1 MTAMTSTSE
10 GVRARPQE
18 QRAPLPDMALLGWAH
33 RLVLGLAT
41 VALLVAMGL
50 MIYEGSRR
58 YIADTSY
65 DWIEE
70 VVRFLLIWAF
80 FATLGIAGFRHCHI
94 RTEMILARL
103 PHAMQRI
110 TWLFACVVGM
120 AYSAILGGS
129 SIAQLQRYYA
139 TRMVSDST
147 LELPMWPVFLA
158 LPVGAALLF
167 LYYIVAWRHAWRGDD
182 PFTPRSTGESNDA
195 EGQPLL

>member
-1 MTAMTSTSE
+1 MTTLIQSPE
-10 GVRARPQE
+10 RVREAERS
-18 QRAPLPDMALLGWAH
+18 APLPDIAVLGLAN

-41 VALLVAMGL
+41 VALLVAMAL

-58 YIADTSY
+58 YVADTSY

-80 FATLGIAGFRHCHI
+80 FATLGIAGFKHCHI
-94 RTEMILARL
+94 RTEMFLARL
-103 PHAMQRI
+103 PHWAQRV
-110 TWLFACVVGM
+110 TWLFACLVGM
-120 AYSAILGGS
+120 AYSALLGGS

-158 LPVGAALLF
+158 LPVGSALLF
-167 LYYIVAWRHAWRGDD
+167 AYYIVAWCYAWRGED
-182 PFTPRSTGESNDA
+182 PFTPRASGDSADA